1 MVSLHIAFPI
11 KTPPAVPK
19 AKAKR
24 PKPKIS
30 RTFQVSTVSAAI
42 VAPIQSARKR
52 VTIFMS
58 SFPAVLAN
66 LSTTPLSRSRL
77 PNINIPIRGAALG
90 SNRITITVTMMGNR
104 MSSCLETVRDSSMTM
119 ALSSLVVRSLIIGG

>member
-1 MVSLHIAFPI
+1 M
-11 KTPPAVPK
+11 
-19 AKAKR
+19 
-24 PKPKIS
+24 
-30 RTFQVSTVSAAI
+30 STVSAAI